1 MGLLTATFGGQNL
14 PIKITKLDRNLTP
27 PMKNTTQTVGNRDG
41 AALQYSA
48 FEESTI
54 TIDYE
59 INNYIS
65 RDLSE
70 FRRNMSGILG
80 RKELQKLI
88 FSDEPD
94 KFYEAIIDGAQTL
107 DEEFLKSAGTLTFL
121 IPDGLAHS
129 AVEKTFPAAINNDGI
144 MEAAIVNNGTA
155 EVPISY
161 EITHNH
167 ENGYIGIVSE
177 YGAMQYG
184 YVDELDKEIRAKSQ
198 VLVNY
203 KTAADYDAMTNGQG
217 ILTDNF
223 PKNGTFKTVSLAG
236 KQWLALDNVGSGSS
250 WHGASKMVTIPN
262 DSSGNAGASSFLAQT
277 KVYYATGR
285 VDQTGLLQFVVGD
298 ENGQLLA
305 SIHIFK
311 ATYANN
317 TATAVLRVGS
327 NEFKR
332 ISYTPT
338 DQNITSRDKGQMFIK
353 KTGELFQFYF
363 GGTVYP
369 IRVPELATK
378 KGLTLTIFLGQIGT
392 YTSLLTRMYFDY
404 LIFQK
409 NNVNY
414 WYDIPN
420 RYRNGSVLYI
430 DGETTKAFLD
440 GVKTEEITG
449 SNYFLAP
456 PGETKVQFYY
466 SDFSTPPPTIE
477 ARIREAYL

>member
-1 MGLLTATFGGQNL
+1 MSLSVKFNGVELNQYIDVTQGFTPLIGANWSPELNTDAGLLRGADFQYTTHKEKVIPMPFQMRYGLEEKYDELERILNVDEPKPLIFGNMLNKTFYAIPSG
-14 PIKITKLDRNLTP
+14 PLD
-27 PMKNTTQTVGNRDG
+27 
-41 AALQYSA
+41 
-48 FEESTI
+48 FEEI
-54 TIDYE
+54 VFLGNGE
-59 INNYIS
+59 INWI
-65 RDLSE
+65 
-70 FRRNMSGILG
+70 
-80 RKELQKLI
+80 
-88 FSDEPD
+88 
-94 KFYEAIIDGAQTL
+94 
-107 DEEFLKSAGTLTFL
+107 

-129 AVEKTFPAAINNDGI
+129 AIEKVFPASLNNGI
-144 MEAAIVNNGTA
+144 MESTIVNNGTA

-392 YTSLLTRMYFDY
+392 YTNLLTRMYFDY

>member
-1 MGLLTATFGGQNL
+1 MSLSVKFNGVELNQYIDVTQGFTPLIGANWSPELNTDAGLLRGADFQYTTHKEKVIPMPFQMRYGLEEKYDELERILNVDEPKPLIFGNMLNKTFYAIPSG
-14 PIKITKLDRNLTP
+14 PLD
-27 PMKNTTQTVGNRDG
+27 
-41 AALQYSA
+41 
-48 FEESTI
+48 FEEI
-54 TIDYE
+54 VFLGNGE
-59 INNYIS
+59 INWI
-65 RDLSE
+65 
-70 FRRNMSGILG
+70 
-80 RKELQKLI
+80 
-88 FSDEPD
+88 
-94 KFYEAIIDGAQTL
+94 
-107 DEEFLKSAGTLTFL
+107 

-392 YTSLLTRMYFDY
+392 YTNLLTRMYFDY